1 MKGNSPPTA
10 GPRRLSLGLKNTVP
24 SASAA
29 QRQTLN
35 PRHHKSHRITLLRPE
50 EDQQSTRLLL
60 RIRDETHARAESHR
74 QTDRAAGRGS
84 KPEGKQASLPI
95 SARPRLNANSRWGG
109 NEASSSRRGH
119 HRYLRFKTLPRLV
132 MYYLRNQ
139 ASRITPLRAIT

>member
-1 MKGNSPPTA
+1 MKGNSPHTA
-10 GPRRLSLGLKNTVP
+10 EPGRLSLGYKNTVP
-24 SASAA
+24 

-84 KPEGKQASLPI
+84 KSEGKQASLPI
-95 SARPRLNANSRWGG
+95 SARPRPRLNANSCWGG

-119 HRYLRFKTLPRLV
+119 HRYLHFKTLPRLV
-132 MYYLRNQ
+132 MYYLRYQ
-139 ASRITPLRAIT
+139 ASPITPLRAIT